1 LPHREIIEPLQGK
14 VSLAAHR
21 AFKRLKKMLKTP
33 RARMTFIQV
42 LADLFQLNVDCD
54 GGVDSVR
61 LSIPPP
67 LDEND
72 LASCGVPNVL
82 EIGADGT
89 PKPVNY
95 ELKESEGVE
104 ESPLQ
109 CSIGYAVL
117 TLACNLW
124 QDADT
129 LIVGQKAA
137 ENQKSSPSATT
148 LRGQHFLLP
157 TVSDR
162 CNPPQNPLQRRD
174 YRE

>member
-1 LPHREIIEPLQGK
+1 
-14 VSLAAHR
+14 
-21 AFKRLKKMLKTP
+21 
-33 RARMTFIQV
+33 MTFIQV

-61 LSIPPP
+61 LRIPPP

-124 QDADT
+124 QDAAPASPLANFAKYLCRDEEAV
-129 LIVGQKAA
+129 LAA
-137 ENQKSSPSATT
+137 
-148 LRGQHFLLP
+148 
-157 TVSDR
+157 
-162 CNPPQNPLQRRD
+162 LQRPWSNGPVEGHVHRLKLIKRAMYGRANFD
-174 YRE
+174 LLRLRVINAA